1 MNSKKKEK
9 KKTFSQENLMLRNE
23 TLTQFNEYYYSPPFS
38 LSLSVAVLPVDQ
50 QRQQQH
56 GNAVMGL

>member
-23 TLTQFNEYYYSPPFS
+23 TLTQFNEYYYSPPI
-38 LSLSVAVLPVDQ
+38 SLSVSCCLASGSAA
-50 QRQQQH
+50 R
-56 GNAVMGL
+56 